1 MTNPPEGGWDYFIF
15 GHDTVN
21 PPTLSQPEEH
31 PWQEPPKPLVIEE
44 EKIEKLPTPP
54 PKVVP
59 QMVEMPLES
68 PSKPPK
74 QVKKAKPR
82 TVSNSDSNSGGG
94 VSVHHQHTVSAGA
107 GPMSVDSSKRGRIVT
122 VPGPTI
128 SPSNLLI
135 AIDLLDDN
143 FLQAYES
150 AGDVSKMLEA
160 ARMHYHSN
168 FAGSRGFVSLL

>member
-1 MTNPPEGGWDYFIF
+1 MTNLPEGGWDYFIF
-15 GHDTVN
+15 CHDTVN

-31 PWQEPPKPLVIEE
+31 PWQEPPKPVVIEE

-54 PKVVP
+54 PKVVT
-59 QMVEMPLES
+59 QVVELPVES
-68 PSKPPK
+68 PSKPLK
-74 QVKKAKPR
+74 QVKKAKPS
-82 TVSNSDSNSGGG
+82 TVSSSGSNSG

-107 GPMSVDSSKRGRIVT
+107 GPMSVDSTKRGRIVT

-128 SPSNLLI
+128 SPSNLLK
-135 AIDLLDDN
+135 AIDLLDDH

-168 FAGSRGFVSLL
+168 FAGSRGFISLL